1 MSSAILSNRVLRK
14 KVAKNYGVSQDA
26 LEGFIDKMETTVATY
41 ASARNAER
49 TDAFLGWL
57 KKHYPKSSKQD
68 RKKLAVKLDKIW
80 RLEDKR
86 DSLGSSSK
94 EGFSVTSIVDFF
106 DLLAAVAGLIPG
118 FGIIA
123 DLAGI
128 VLSVAAGDVVG
139 TLLSIIAII
148 PFVGTP
154 AGVLEVFWKIF
165 RIVRRRGSGGRSR
178 RPSRRS
184 KSNSRRPS
192 RRSKSNSRRPS
203 RRSNSNS
210 RRPSRRSNSNSR
222 DDSRRSNRDSRSDQ
236 DDSRRSKSYNRNS
249 LERLKRDRKESVR
262 QSKKESK
269 LQKDLERLE
278 SKRRELDPTTSETW
292 GRNYDDN
299 DDEYDPMT
307 SVANYE
313 DRIEQRRQRLK
324 ELSAEIKRIS
334 RLNKERDSL
343 SKRERALRE
352 KRKSLEKSLSEFDA

>member
-1 MSSAILSNRVLRK
+1 MRK

-26 LEGFIDKMETTVATY
+26 LEGFVNKMETTVATY
-41 ASARNAER
+41 ASARDADKRTFER
-49 TDAFLGWL
+49 EEAFLGWL

-68 RKKLAVKLDKIW
+68 RKKLAIKLDKVW

-106 DLLAAVAGLIPG
+106 DLLAAVVGLIPG

-148 PFVGTP
+148 PFVGMP

-165 RIVRRRGSGGRSR
+165 RIVRRRGSGGKSR
-178 RPSRRS
+178 KPSRRS
-184 KSNSRRPS
+184 RESS
-192 RRSKSNSRRPS
+192 RRSKTNTRES
-203 RRSNSNS
+203 
-210 RRPSRRSNSNSR
+210 
-222 DDSRRSNRDSRSDQ
+222 
-236 DDSRRSKSYNRNS
+236 SRRSKTNTRESPRRSKRDS
-249 LERLKRDRKESVR
+249 LKRTKRDRTSESVR
-262 QSKKESK
+262 QSRKESK

-292 GRNYDDN
+292 GRNYDDD

-334 RLNKERDSL
+334 RLNKKRDDL
-343 SKRERALRE
+343 SKRERALKE